1 VVNEIAGIGD
11 LDAATIFDQVEAF
24 VDGISKVYQTKKMN
38 LSMSPQMARAYM
50 RDKRSQG
57 FYDYSSD
64 KNIGNGV
71 DFTPQQVVG
80 LPSMASSLKMFATP
94 KENMLHCTKKAAN
107 MTNFKIEESKRQVF
121 FMSDWYEGIGFG
133 LNEAVWT
140 TMAPT
145 P

>member
-1 VVNEIAGIGD
+1 
-11 LDAATIFDQVEAF
+11 
-24 VDGISKVYQTKKMN
+24 
-38 LSMSPQMARAYM
+38 
-50 RDKRSQG
+50 
-57 FYDYSSD
+57 
-64 KNIGNGV
+64 
-71 DFTPQQVVG
+71 
-80 LPSMASSLKMFATP
+80 
-94 KENMLHCTKKAAN
+94 